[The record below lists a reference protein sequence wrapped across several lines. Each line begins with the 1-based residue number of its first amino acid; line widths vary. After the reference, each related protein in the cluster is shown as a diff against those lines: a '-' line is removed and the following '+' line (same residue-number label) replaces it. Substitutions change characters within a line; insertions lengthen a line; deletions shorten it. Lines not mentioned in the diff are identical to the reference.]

1 MNIILL
7 ASAIFLG
14 LLAGLIIANFTKE
27 EISANRR
34 YFILTKYL
42 LLLVLSLT
50 VIYFYKDHK
59 FWYIYFLLGIIIGY
73 FLRILFLYLGIILG
87 STINLDNNK
96 LLIVSSIIFL
106 FGLIYSCNYVGK
118 SKRFLIILIIINY
131 LLLLISTIT
140 TTYIYSI
147 QLILIVSGALL
158 GNIIY
163 SSFKIDS
170 KAFR

>member
-7 ASAIFLG
+7 TSAVFLG

-27 EISANRR
+27 EINANRR

-50 VIYFYKDHK
+50 VSYFYKDYK
-59 FWYIYFLLGIIIGY
+59 FWYIYFILGVIMGH

-87 STINLDNNK
+87 STVNLDNNK

-106 FGLIYSCNYVGK
+106 FGLIYSSNYVGK
-118 SKRFLIILIIINY
+118 NKRFLIILIIINY
-131 LLLLISTIT
+131 LLLLISTII
-140 TTYIYSI
+140 TTYIYSTS
-147 QLILIVSGALL
+147 LTLIVSGALL

-163 SSFKIDS
+163 SSIKIDS
-170 KAFR
+170 NAFR

>member
-7 ASAIFLG
+7 TSAVFLG
-14 LLAGLIIANFTKE
+14 LFVGLIIANFTKE
-27 EISANRR
+27 EINANRR

-50 VIYFYKDHK
+50 VIYFYRDYK
-59 FWYIYFLLGIIIGY
+59 FWYIYLIFGIIIGY

-87 STINLDNNK
+87 STFSLDNNK

-106 FGLIYSCNYVGK
+106 LGLIYSSSYFGK

-131 LLLLISTIT
+131 LLLLISSIV

-147 QLILIVSGALL
+147 PLILIVSGALL